1 MAKTELKSVITCD
14 MEGRIETISKGSENI
29 FGYQEDELVGK
40 KRVSI
45 FSPGETVLEHVP
57 TWLKVASEEGEFNT
71 ETVFRKKDGTP
82 IPAKI
87 RITPTFKDGVQIGY
101 CGITEVLEDKSPH
114 EVAPKISWMTKM
126 FTWLVI
132 TRAPFLTAVI
142 LPILIGGAWVAY
154 QSASESVAWLNFWLA
169 LVAGIALHIS
179 ANVFNDYFDW
189 TSGTDQ
195 LNNDYFLPYS
205 GGSRSIELGLAD
217 EKLLRRFA
225 TLALLVSGAIGLYLA
240 YASGIGVLLFGLA
253 GAFMAY
259 FYTAPPLRL
268 AARKGLGELSIGLS
282 FGPLATAGTVYAIT
296 GSADLASYL
305 VGIPIGLLTILILW
319 INQFPD
325 EQADKLAGK
334 HNLVV
339 VMGKEKA
346 RWGYLLILGLAFG
359 LLAVLTFDGLLPLLS
374 LLTFVLIPMAVFASR
389 VVLRDYANRSL
400 IKANVTTIRLH
411 AFFGLIMASALFFGG

>member
-14 MEGRIETISKGSENI
+14 MEGRIETISKGSEKI
-29 FGYQEDELVGK
+29 FGYQEDELIGK

-57 TWLKVASEEGEFNT
+57 TWLKTASEEGEFHT
-71 ETVFRKKDGTP
+71 ETVFVRKDGSP

-87 RITPTFKDGVQIGY
+87 RITPTFRDGVQIGY
-101 CGITEVLEDKSPH
+101 CGITEVLEDKTPQ
-114 EVAPKISWMTKM
+114 EVAPEISFLTKM

-142 LPILIGGAWVAY
+142 LPILIGGAWAGY
-154 QSASESVAWLNFWLA
+154 HLPAESVSWPNFWLA

-225 TLALLVSGAIGLYLA
+225 TISLLVSGAIGLYLA
-240 YASGIGVLLFGLA
+240 FTSGFGVLLFGLA

-282 FGPLATAGTVYAIT
+282 FGPLATAGTVYAIS
-296 GSADLASYL
+296 GSADLSSFL
-305 VGIPIGLLTILILW
+305 VGVPIGFLTILILW

-325 EQADKLAGK
+325 EEADKLAGK
-334 HNLVV
+334 TNLVV
-339 VMGKEKA
+339 VLGKQKA
-346 RWGYLLILGLAFG
+346 RWGYLLILVLSFG
-359 LLAVLTFDGLLPLLS
+359 LLAYWALTGLLPALT
-374 LLTFVLIPMAVFASR
+374 LLTLLLIPLAAYSSW
-389 VVLRDYANRSL
+389 VVLREYAQRTL
-400 IKANVTTIRLH
+400 VRANVATIRLQ
-411 AFFGLIMASALFFGG
+411 AFFGLIMAAAIFFAG

>member
-29 FGYQEDELVGK
+29 FGYREDELIGK

-57 TWLKVASEEGEFNT
+57 TWLKTASEEGEFHT
-71 ETVFRKKDGTP
+71 ETVFVKKDGTP

-87 RITPTFKDGVQIGY
+87 RITPTFRDGVQIGY
-101 CGITEVLEDKSPH
+101 CGITEVLEDKSPQ
-114 EVAPKISWMTKM
+114 EVAPKISFMTKV

-154 QSASESVAWLNFWLA
+154 SAPAEGVSWPNFWLA
-169 LVAGIALHIS
+169 LIAGIALHIS

-195 LNNDYFLPYS
+195 INNDYFLPYS

-217 EKLLRRFA
+217 ENRLRRLA
-225 TLALLVSGAIGLYLA
+225 TAALLLSGAIGLYLA
-240 YASGIGVLLFGLA
+240 TTVGFGVLLFGLA

-282 FGPLATAGTVYAIT
+282 FGPLATAGTVFAVT
-296 GSADLASYL
+296 GRADLSSYL

-325 EQADKLAGK
+325 EESDKLAGK

-339 VMGKEKA
+339 VLGKEKA
-346 RWGYLLILGLAFG
+346 RWGYLLILGSAFG
-359 LLAVLTFDGLLPLLS
+359 LLAFWVLDGMLPLLS
-374 LLTFVLIPMAVFASR
+374 LLTLVLLPMAVYSSRIVLQDFAK
-389 VVLRDYANRSL
+389 RSL
-400 IKANVTTIRLH
+400 VRANVATIRLQ
-411 AFFGLIMASALFFGG
+411 AFFGLIMAATIFLGR

>member
-1 MAKTELKSVITCD
+1 VARTELKSVITCD
-14 MEGRIETISKGSENI
+14 MEGRIETISKGSERI
-29 FGYQEDELVGK
+29 FGYREDELVGK

-57 TWLKVASEEGEFNT
+57 TWLKTASEEGEFNT
-71 ETVFRKKDGTP
+71 ETVFVKKDGTP

-87 RITPTFKDGVQIGY
+87 RITPTFRDGVQIGY
-101 CGITEVLEDKSPH
+101 CGITEVLEDKAPQ
-114 EVAPKISWMTKM
+114 EVAPKISFLTKV

-142 LPILIGGAWVAY
+142 LPILIGGAWTAY
-154 QSASESVAWLNFWLA
+154 RSPAESVSWQNFWLA
-169 LVAGIALHIS
+169 LVAGIALHVS

-195 LNNDYFLPYS
+195 INNDYFLPYS

-225 TLALLVSGAIGLYLA
+225 TVSLLLSGVIGVYLA
-240 YASGIGVLLFGLA
+240 FASGFGVLLFGLA

-282 FGPLATAGTVYAIT
+282 FGPLATAGTVYAVT
-296 GSADLASYL
+296 GSIDLSSFL
-305 VGIPIGLLTILILW
+305 VGLPIGFLTVLILW

-325 EQADKLAGK
+325 EQADKQAGK
-334 HNLVV
+334 INLVV
-339 VMGKEKA
+339 LLGKQKA
-346 RWGYLLILGLAFG
+346 RWGYVLMLGLAFG
-359 LLAVLTFDGLLPLLS
+359 LLAYWAFNGLLPLLTM
-374 LLTFVLIPMAVFASR
+374 LTFLLIPMAVYSSR
-389 VVLRDYANRSL
+389 IVLRDYAKRSL
-400 IKANVTTIRLH
+400 VRANVATIRLH
-411 AFFGLIMASALFFGG
+411 AFFGLIMAGTLFFGS